1 MKLNLAN
8 CEICHKVI
16 ILKGNNNNICEECFE
31 KDMEN
36 FQSVRKYIRENINT
50 SIQDIL
56 LNTNISLDTVLR
68 WQREKRLF

>member
-1 MKLNLAN
+1 
-8 CEICHKVI
+8 
-16 ILKGNNNNICEECFE
+16 
-31 KDMEN
+31 MEN
-36 FQSVRKYIRENINT
+36 FQSVRKYIRENMNT

>member
-1 MKLNLAN
+1 
-8 CEICHKVI
+8 
-16 ILKGNNNNICEECFE
+16 
-31 KDMEN
+31 MEN